1 MILVLCSGSDPRQA
15 RFISPHGSQGD
26 LAVTYIHGG
35 LPTHT
40 RGTTLLKG
48 HIERVMSSVYRSE
61 YQQVISSAHDGM
73 IHVWAP
79 PITPLRD
86 DREEE
91 ERGGGGYIQRRQ
103 QRATVLSV
111 TDRQALLYPSAG
123 NDSNEDHNSATFVP
137 PILLRNAPSSSS
149 AALQSQ
155 VITITT
161 SSYEPSHATPAAS
174 VSSSS
179 SNNSSSRAYGG
190 FGAFSASI
198 MPAYTDSYTNSY
210 STGGRGDRG
219 SGRGHKRPRISG
231 G

>member
-40 RGTTLLKG
+40 RGTTVLKG

-61 YQQVISSAHDGM
+61 YQQIISSAHDGM

-79 PITPLRD
+79 PSTPLRD
-86 DREEE
+86 DEEE
-91 ERGGGGYIQRRQ
+91 KRGGGGYVQRRQ
-103 QRATVLSV
+103 QNTAVLSV
-111 TDRQALLYPSAG
+111 TDRQALLYPSIG
-123 NDSNEDHNSATFVP
+123 NDTNEGHNSTPFVP
-137 PILLRNAPSSSS
+137 PILLRNHITDAPSSSS
-149 AALQSQ
+149 AAVQPYA
-155 VITITT
+155 TT
-161 SSYEPSHATPAAS
+161 TTTSSSYEPSYMTPAT
-174 VSSSS
+174 SSS
-179 SNNSSSRAYGG
+179 SNGRTSGG

-198 MPAYTDSYTNSY
+198 MPAYTDSYSNIY
-210 STGGRGDRG
+210 SSGNGRG
-219 SGRGHKRPRISG
+219 SGRGVGRCHKRPRISG